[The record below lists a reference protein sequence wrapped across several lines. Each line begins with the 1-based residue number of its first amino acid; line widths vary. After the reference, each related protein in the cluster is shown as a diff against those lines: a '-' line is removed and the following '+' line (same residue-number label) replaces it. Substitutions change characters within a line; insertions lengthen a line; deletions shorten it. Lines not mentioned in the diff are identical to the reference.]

1 MQGTIDG
8 FDLAQKLRAAQPDLP
23 ILLIAANAG
32 IAEKDPVRHTV
43 SHVLQ
48 KPVPRQ
54 VLYRILMEMNP
65 TKAMEPSKEA
75 MVFHARQRRETP
87 ALTTDARRQLRVLAA
102 EDNKTN
108 QLVFGKMLKELDVE
122 LLFASNGIEA
132 VSLYDSFTP
141 DIVFMDISMPK
152 KDGKAATQEIRGKEK
167 TTGTHIPIVAM
178 TAHAMSGDQEA
189 ILDAGLD
196 RFLTKPLKKALVIE
210 QIEQVQVEGTRPIR
224 ADQAG

>member
-1 MQGTIDG
+1 
-8 FDLAQKLRAAQPDLP
+8 
-23 ILLIAANAG
+23 
-32 IAEKDPVRHTV
+32 
-43 SHVLQ
+43 
-48 KPVPRQ
+48 
-54 VLYRILMEMNP
+54 
-65 TKAMEPSKEA
+65 
-75 MVFHARQRRETP
+75 
-87 ALTTDARRQLRVLAA
+87 
-102 EDNKTN
+102 
-108 QLVFGKMLKELDVE
+108 

-132 VSLYDSFTP
+132 VSLYNSFTP

-152 KDGKAATQEIRGKEK
+152 KDGKAATQEIRDKEK